1 MFTDIRSSC
10 CQGQFYSLR
19 HGGDQQLMLYY
30 SFIKHTGDKNNLE
43 FITKNEEIL
52 ILSNSLSNYMYHHR
66 YERTVKKHDCG
77 YWAACHM
84 SLPLLAKRFSFDNNN
99 IISCSLKFKIDGFSQ
114 DLLVGMPFQF
124 HSFWNK
130 LLKISAFAEKIFV
143 CKIKEHNY
151 IALDF
156 SDSCDRPKSTV
167 KFP

>member
-1 MFTDIRSSC
+1 
-10 CQGQFYSLR
+10 
-19 HGGDQQLMLYY
+19 
-30 SFIKHTGDKNNLE
+30 
-43 FITKNEEIL
+43 
-52 ILSNSLSNYMYHHR
+52 
-66 YERTVKKHDCG
+66 
-77 YWAACHM
+77 M

-130 LLKISAFAEKIFV
+130 LLKICAFAEKIPVFV